1 MKKLFTQIFPAI
13 FLLGI
18 TEVSQAGND
27 VKAIVESAN
36 TAWNAAFNKK
46 DAQALAALYAE
57 NATLSPGNGE
67 VLKGRAQIAG
77 LFQSFFDAGVNQHT
91 LEIVE
96 VGGAGNTI
104 YQVSKWSA
112 KGAAKDGVAP
122 TFGGVTTSVLEKGKD
137 GKWYATNHVW
147 NAKP

>member
-18 TEVSQAGND
+18 SEVSQAGND
-27 VKAIVESAN
+27 VKTIVESAN

-77 LFQSFFDAGVNQHT
+77 LFQSFFDASVNQHA

-96 VGGAGNTI
+96 VGGAGNII
-104 YQVSKWSA
+104 YQVSRWSA

-122 TFGGVTTSVLEKGKD
+122 SFGGVTTSVLEKGKD
-137 GKWYATNHVW
+137 GNWYSTSHVW